1 MAAGYSNTPLFKKL
15 GMKDGFRVKLIN
27 APRNYKELIGEMS
40 ERLVYKMS
48 GGQVKGGRGE
58 EAELD
63 LIHFFTN
70 SAGELEKVLPVIKQE
85 IKKDGTIWVSWY
97 KKSCGKPTE
106 VTENMVRDRALAIGL
121 VDVKICAVDEDWSG
135 LKLVFRL
142 KDR

>member
-1 MAAGYSNTPLFKKL
+1 MAAGYSNTPLYKKL
-15 GMKDGFRVKLIN
+15 GMKEGFMVKIIN
-27 APRNYKELIGEMS
+27 EPLNYKELIGEMS
-40 ERLVYKMS
+40 ELLIYKIR
-48 GGQVKGGRGE
+48 GG
-58 EAELD
+58 ELD

-70 SAGELEKVLPVIKQE
+70 SVRELEKVLPVIKQE

-106 VTENMVRDRALAIGL
+106 VAENMVRDTALAIGL

>member
-15 GMKDGFRVKLIN
+15 GMKEGFTVKVIN
-27 APRNYKELIGEMS
+27 GPRNYKELIGEMS
-40 ERLVYKMS
+40 EVVVYKMN
-48 GGQVKGGRGE
+48 GGG
-58 EAELD
+58 LD

-70 SAGELEKVLPVIKQE
+70 SASELEKVLPVIKQE

-97 KKSCGKPTE
+97 KKSSGKPTE
-106 VTENMVRDRALAIGL
+106 VTENMVRDTGLAIGL

-135 LKLVFRL
+135 LKFVFRL